1 MEDHIKCSVCKCKY
15 VNDKQQIKIDFGYNK
30 QNERYKSCVKCRNR
44 NAQFRENHKEQKK
57 DYDKQRIQTKLEE
70 QPENKRELDK
80 YQKLKYDEIY
90 NHTRRKELNI
100 TKKQNKQAEQ
110 ENTFTTEI

>member
-15 VNDKQQIKIDFGYNK
+15 VNAEQQIKVDFGYNK
-30 QNERYKSCVKCRNR
+30 QNERYKSCVKCRSR
-44 NAQFRENHKEQKK
+44 NAQFRENHKEQKR
-57 DYDKQRIQTKLEE
+57 DYDKQRIQKKLEE

-80 YQKLKYDEIY
+80 YQKLKYDKIY
-90 NHTRRKELNI
+90 NHTRRKELEI
-100 TKKQNKQAEQ
+100 TKKQNKHTEH